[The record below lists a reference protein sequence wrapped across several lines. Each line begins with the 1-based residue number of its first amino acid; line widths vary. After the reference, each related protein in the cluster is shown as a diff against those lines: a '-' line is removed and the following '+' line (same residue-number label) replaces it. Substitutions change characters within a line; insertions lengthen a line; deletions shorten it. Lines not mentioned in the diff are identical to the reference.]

1 MENLAGLYLHIP
13 FCRRKCAYCDF
24 YSKAQPKL
32 IKPYVDALCQ
42 EMETHKDY
50 LDECQPYRLRT
61 IYFGGGTPSLLQASD
76 FQQIFQTIE
85 KHFDLSRCEEITLE
99 ANPDDLSE
107 TYLASLRDLPFNR
120 LSIGI
125 QSFNDHELAFIKR
138 RHNAQDAIAAAKR
151 AQDAGFR
158 SISIDLMASLPFQT
172 LESFADSVAQAIA
185 LKPQHISAY
194 LLGLEPEVP
203 LSKSLA
209 AGLWKECDEETS
221 IAMYDMLCQQLTAAG
236 YEHYEISN
244 FALPGHR
251 SRHNSAYWSGLP
263 YLGLGPSA
271 HSYNGRTRRWNAA
284 DLKAY
289 IAGEQDYEEEILSL
303 NDRFNDLILTRL
315 RTCEGLNLIQL
326 EEMFGKT
333 RKEDCLKNAKPFIE
347 NGQMQHKDDWL
358 RILPSA
364 YALSDNIIREL
375 LEV

>member
-24 YSKAQPKL
+24 YSKAQPQL
-32 IKPYVDALCQ
+32 IKPYVDALCR
-42 EMETHKDY
+42 EMEAHKDY
-50 LDECQPYRLRT
+50 IDECQANSLRS
-61 IYFGGGTPSLLQASD
+61 IYFGGGTPSLLQASE

-107 TYLASLRDLPFNR
+107 AYLASLRDLPFNR

-125 QSFNDHELAFIKR
+125 QSFNDRELAFIKR
-138 RHNAQDAIAAAKR
+138 RHNAQEAIAAVQR
-151 AQDAGFR
+151 AQAAGFR
-158 SISIDLMASLPFQT
+158 NISIDLMASLPFQT
-172 LESFADSVAQAIA
+172 LESFADSIAQAIA

-194 LLGLEPEVP
+194 LLGLEPDVP

-289 IAGEQDYEEEILSL
+289 IAGEQDYEEEHLSL

-315 RTCEGLNLIQL
+315 RTCEGLNLNQL

-333 RKEDCLKNAKPFIE
+333 WKDDCLKNAKPFIE
-347 NGQMQHKDDWL
+347 IGQMQQKDEQL

-375 LEV
+375 LVV

>member
-13 FCRRKCAYCDF
+13 FCRRKCAYCDL

-32 IKPYVDALCQ
+32 IKPYVDALCR

-50 LDECQPYRLRT
+50 LDECQPYRLRS

-85 KHFDLSRCEEITLE
+85 KHFNLSRCEEITLE

-125 QSFNDHELAFIKR
+125 QSFNDRELAFIKR
-138 RHNAQDAIAAAKR
+138 RHNAQEAIAAVKR

-158 SISIDLMASLPFQT
+158 NISIDLMASLPFQT

-271 HSYNGRTRRWNAA
+271 HSYNGRTRRWNIA

-315 RTCEGLNLIQL
+315 RTCEGLDLIQL

-333 RKEDCLKNAKPFIE
+333 WKDNCLKNAKPFLE
-347 NGQMQHKDDWL
+347 NGQMQQKDDWL

-375 LEV
+375 LVV